1 MHEEHTIVSFV
12 IQGDV
17 NIKWLGILKFSL
29 CIIKEPYS
37 ASFFDILP
45 ELFVPLFEIVNDPPL
60 EEPAHDKQ
68 AEDTGTS
75 QDSEEKLLK
84 ASEQK
89 ESEESDVSPQK
100 TEVVNTTLS
109 EGKEESIVNTSTKIE
124 KNDEK
129 AAEQK
134 SAVLKTTTRQQA
146 DKITKLSPLAAEF
159 IPKTGYNLQSLV
171 EAPEFVPKSF
181 SQQGQRPPMLRQ
193 LSDKPENELMNCVKD
208 VLFGLTQTPGELD
221 SYVETLVKMLQKW
234 LSSLDSLQEIV
245 DLIFDY
251 VGIILTVVPL
261 SIYFAGSANPL
272 NQKSAFI
279 SLFCT
284 VLHINAPPSPTSPG
298 LPIAIQIWQALL
310 NYFTSCGNHFS
321 PS

>member
-1 MHEEHTIVSFV
+1 MLHEAYTIVSFV

-37 ASFFDILP
+37 ASFFDVLP
-45 ELFVPLFEIVNDPPL
+45 ELFVLLFEIVNDPPL
-60 EEPAHDKQ
+60 EELARDKP

-100 TEVVNTTLS
+100 TEIVNTTLP
-109 EGKEESIVNTSTKIE
+109 EAKEESIVNTSTKTE
-124 KNDEK
+124 NNDGE
-129 AAEQK
+129 AAEPAEVK
-134 SAVLKTTTRQQA
+134 SAVLKTTTGQQA

-234 LSSLDSLQEIV
+234 LSSIDSLQEIV

-251 VGIILTVVPL
+251 VGITLTVVPL
-261 SIYFAGSANPL
+261 SIYFTGSANPF
-272 NQKSAFI
+272 KPKICI
-279 SLFCT
+279 SIFCT
-284 VLHINAPPSPTSPG
+284 VLHIDPP
-298 LPIAIQIWQALL
+298 LP
-310 NYFTSCGNHFS
+310 HFS
-321 PS
+321 WPAHHNSNMASIVELFH

>member
-1 MHEEHTIVSFV
+1 MLHEAYTIVSFV

-29 CIIKEPYS
+29 CVIKEPYS
-37 ASFFDILP
+37 ASFFDVLP
-45 ELFVPLFEIVNDPPL
+45 ELFVLLFEIVNDPPL

-68 AEDTGTS
+68 SEDTGTS

-100 TEVVNTTLS
+100 TDIVKTTLS

-124 KNDEK
+124 KKDEK
-129 AAEQK
+129 AAEPAEGK
-134 SAVLKTTTRQQA
+134 SDVLKTTTGQQA

-159 IPKTGYNLQSLV
+159 IPKIGYNLQSQV

-181 SQQGQRPPMLRQ
+181 SQQGRRPPMLRQ

-234 LSSLDSLQEIV
+234 LSSLDSLQEVV

-251 VGIILTVVPL
+251 VGITSTVVPL
-261 SIYFAGSANPL
+261 SIYFTGSANPF
-272 NQKSAFI
+272 KPKTA
-279 SLFCT
+279 LFFF
-284 VLHINAPPSPTSPG
+284 APYSILIRPSP
-298 LPIAIQIWQALL
+298 LL
-310 NYFTSCGNHFS
+310 LAC
-321 PS
+321 PSQFKYGKHC

>member
-1 MHEEHTIVSFV
+1 MLHEAYTIVSLV

-17 NIKWLGILKFSL
+17 NIMWLGILKFSL

-37 ASFFDILP
+37 ASFFDVLP
-45 ELFVPLFEIVNDPPL
+45 ELFVWLFEIVKDPPL
-60 EEPAHDKQ
+60 EELACDKP

-89 ESEESDVSPQK
+89 ESEKSDVSPQK
-100 TEVVNTTLS
+100 TDIVNTTLS
-109 EGKEESIVNTSTKIE
+109 EDKEESTVNTSTKLE

-129 AAEQK
+129 AAEPAEVK
-134 SAVLKTTTRQQA
+134 SGVLKTTTGQQA

-221 SYVETLVKMLQKW
+221 SYVETLVQMLQKW

-251 VGIILTVVPL
+251 VGIILTLVPQ
-261 SIYFAGSANPL
+261 SIYFAGGANPL

-279 SLFCT
+279 SIFCT
-284 VLHINAPPSPTSPG
+284 VLHSDPPSPTSPG
-298 LPIAIQIWQALL
+298 LPVTIQI
-310 NYFTSCGNHFS
+310 CKHC
-321 PS
+321 

>member
-1 MHEEHTIVSFV
+1 MLHEAYTIVSFV

-29 CIIKEPYS
+29 CIMKEPYS
-37 ASFFDILP
+37 ASFFDVLP

-60 EEPAHDKQ
+60 EELAHDKQ

-89 ESEESDVSPQK
+89 ESEKSDVSPQK
-100 TEVVNTTLS
+100 TDIVNTTLS
-109 EGKEESIVNTSTKIE
+109 EGKEESTVNTSTKLE

-129 AAEQK
+129 AAEPAEVK
-134 SAVLKTTTRQQA
+134 SGVLKTTTGQQA

-181 SQQGQRPPMLRQ
+181 SQQGRRPPMLRQ

-251 VGIILTVVPL
+251 VGITLTVVPL
-261 SIYFAGSANPL
+261 SI
-272 NQKSAFI
+272 
-279 SLFCT
+279 LFY
-284 VLHINAPPSPTSPG
+284 
-298 LPIAIQIWQALL
+298 WQ
-310 NYFTSCGNHFS
+310 C
-321 PS
+321 

>member
-1 MHEEHTIVSFV
+1 MLHEAYTIVSFV

-37 ASFFDILP
+37 ASFFDVLS
-45 ELFVPLFEIVNDPPL
+45 ELFVWLFEIVNDPPL
-60 EEPAHDKQ
+60 EELARDKP
-68 AEDTGTS
+68 AEDTGTN

-100 TEVVNTTLS
+100 TDIVKTTLS

-129 AAEQK
+129 AAEPAEAK
-134 SAVLKTTTRQQA
+134 SDVLKTTTGQQA

-221 SYVETLVKMLQKW
+221 SYVEILVKMLQKW

-251 VGIILTVVPL
+251 VGITLTVVPL
-261 SIYFAGSANPL
+261 SI
-272 NQKSAFI
+272 
-279 SLFCT
+279 LFY
-284 VLHINAPPSPTSPG
+284 
-298 LPIAIQIWQALL
+298 WQ
-310 NYFTSCGNHFS
+310 C
-321 PS
+321 

>member
-1 MHEEHTIVSFV
+1 MLHEAYTIVSFV

-17 NIKWLGILKFSL
+17 NIKWLGILKFIL
-29 CIIKEPYS
+29 CVIKEPYS
-37 ASFFDILP
+37 ASFFDVLP

-68 AEDTGTS
+68 SEDTGTS

-109 EGKEESIVNTSTKIE
+109 EVKEESIVNTSTKIE

-129 AAEQK
+129 AAEPAEVK
-134 SAVLKTTTRQQA
+134 SDVLKTTTGQQA

-159 IPKTGYNLQSLV
+159 IPKTGYNLQSQV
-171 EAPEFVPKSF
+171 EAPEFVPKSL
-181 SQQGQRPPMLRQ
+181 SQQGRRPPMLRQ

-234 LSSLDSLQEIV
+234 LSSLDSLQEVV

-251 VGIILTVVPL
+251 VGITSTVVPL
-261 SIYFAGSANPL
+261 SIYFTGSANPFKPKTAL
-272 NQKSAFI
+272 VF
-279 SLFCT
+279 F
-284 VLHINAPPSPTSPG
+284 APYSILIRPSP
-298 LPIAIQIWQALL
+298 LL
-310 NYFTSCGNHFS
+310 LAC
-321 PS
+321 PSQFKYGKHC

>member
-1 MHEEHTIVSFV
+1 MLHEAYTIVSFV

-29 CIIKEPYS
+29 CVIKEPYS
-37 ASFFDILP
+37 ASFFDVLP
-45 ELFVPLFEIVNDPPL
+45 ELFVLLFEIVNDPPL

-68 AEDTGTS
+68 SEDTGTS

-109 EGKEESIVNTSTKIE
+109 EVKEESIVNTSTKIA

-129 AAEQK
+129 AAEPAEGK
-134 SAVLKTTTRQQA
+134 SDVLKTTTGQQA

-251 VGIILTVVPL
+251 VGITLTVVPL
-261 SIYFAGSANPL
+261 SI
-272 NQKSAFI
+272 
-279 SLFCT
+279 LFY
-284 VLHINAPPSPTSPG
+284 
-298 LPIAIQIWQALL
+298 WQ
-310 NYFTSCGNHFS
+310 C
-321 PS
+321 

>member
-1 MHEEHTIVSFV
+1 MLHEAYTIVSFV

-17 NIKWLGILKFSL
+17 NIKWLGIRKFSL

-37 ASFFDILP
+37 ASFFDVLP
-45 ELFVPLFEIVNDPPL
+45 ELFVLLFEIVNDPPL
-60 EEPAHDKQ
+60 GEPAHDKQ
-68 AEDTGTS
+68 SEDTGTS

-109 EGKEESIVNTSTKIE
+109 EVKEESIVNTSTKIE

-129 AAEQK
+129 AAEPAEVK
-134 SAVLKTTTRQQA
+134 SDVLKTTTGQQA

-159 IPKTGYNLQSLV
+159 IPKTGYNLQSQV
-171 EAPEFVPKSF
+171 EAPEFVPKSL
-181 SQQGQRPPMLRQ
+181 SQQGRRPPMLRQ

-234 LSSLDSLQEIV
+234 LSSLDSLQEVV

-251 VGIILTVVPL
+251 VGITSTVVPL
-261 SIYFAGSANPL
+261 SIYFTGSANPF
-272 NQKSAFI
+272 K
-279 SLFCT
+279 
-284 VLHINAPPSPTSPG
+284 
-298 LPIAIQIWQALL
+298 
-310 NYFTSCGNHFS
+310 
-321 PS
+321 

>member
-1 MHEEHTIVSFV
+1 M
-12 IQGDV
+12 
-17 NIKWLGILKFSL
+17 
-29 CIIKEPYS
+29 
-37 ASFFDILP
+37 
-45 ELFVPLFEIVNDPPL
+45 
-60 EEPAHDKQ
+60 EEPAHDKK

-84 ASEQK
+84 ANEQK

-100 TEVVNTTLS
+100 PEVVNTTLS

-129 AAEQK
+129 AAEPAEMK
-134 SAVLKTTTRQQA
+134 SGVLKTTTGQQA

-221 SYVETLVKMLQKW
+221 SYVETLVKTLQKW

-251 VGIILTVVPL
+251 VGVILTLVPL

-279 SLFCT
+279 SNFCT
-284 VLHINAPPSPTSPG
+284 VLHIDPPSPTSPG
-298 LPIAIQIWQALL
+298 LPITVLIWQALL

>member
-1 MHEEHTIVSFV
+1 M
-12 IQGDV
+12 
-17 NIKWLGILKFSL
+17 
-29 CIIKEPYS
+29 
-37 ASFFDILP
+37 
-45 ELFVPLFEIVNDPPL
+45 

-68 AEDTGTS
+68 SEDTGTS

-109 EGKEESIVNTSTKIE
+109 EVKEESIVNTSTKIE

-129 AAEQK
+129 AAEPAEVK
-134 SAVLKTTTRQQA
+134 SDVLKTTTGQQA

-159 IPKTGYNLQSLV
+159 IPKTGYNLQSQV
-171 EAPEFVPKSF
+171 EAPEFVPKSL
-181 SQQGQRPPMLRQ
+181 SQQGRRPPMLRQ

-234 LSSLDSLQEIV
+234 LSSLDSLQEVV

-251 VGIILTVVPL
+251 VGITLTVVPL
-261 SIYFAGSANPL
+261 SIYFTGSANPFKPKTAL
-272 NQKSAFI
+272 VFFALYSI
-279 SLFCT
+279 L
-284 VLHINAPPSPTSPG
+284 IPPSPTSTG
-298 LPIAIQIWQALL
+298 LPITIQIWQALL
-310 NYFTSCGNHFS
+310 N
-321 PS
+321 

>member
-1 MHEEHTIVSFV
+1 MLHEAYTIVSFV

-45 ELFVPLFEIVNDPPL
+45 ELFVWLFEIVNDPPL
-60 EEPAHDKQ
+60 EELACDKP

-100 TEVVNTTLS
+100 TDVVNTTLS
-109 EGKEESIVNTSTKIE
+109 QGKEESIVNTSTKIE

-129 AAEQK
+129 AAEPAEVK
-134 SAVLKTTTRQQA
+134 SDVLKTTTGQQA

-181 SQQGQRPPMLRQ
+181 SQQGRRPPMLRQ

-251 VGIILTVVPL
+251 VGITLTVVPL
-261 SIYFAGSANPL
+261 SILSY
-272 NQKSAFI
+272 
-279 SLFCT
+279 
-284 VLHINAPPSPTSPG
+284 
-298 LPIAIQIWQALL
+298 WQ
-310 NYFTSCGNHFS
+310 C
-321 PS
+321 